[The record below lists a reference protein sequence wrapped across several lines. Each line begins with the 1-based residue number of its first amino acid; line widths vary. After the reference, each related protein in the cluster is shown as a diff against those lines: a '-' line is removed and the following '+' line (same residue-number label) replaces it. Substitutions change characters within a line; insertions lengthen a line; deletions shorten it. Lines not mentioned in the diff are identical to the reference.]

1 MEKEIIIEYKPNID
15 TLVKVSKYLLLRIP
29 YLKFIPII
37 LLFVLLQNN
46 LSQFLGSNNNI
57 NPTKWDFFDYLPI
70 VIILFVWGFI
80 YFRSI
85 SSMKKDILK
94 NKKSLETQ
102 KIIFKKDSYIQE
114 GETFKVEN
122 FWKELYQIK
131 ETNDWFLIYPKKNSA
146 LPIVKADLKDNQY
159 KELKE
164 LFSSIDIK
172 KSLKS

>member
-37 LLFVLLQNN
+37 LFFVLFQNN
-46 LSQFLGSNNNI
+46 SSQFLGFNNI
-57 NPTKWDFFDYLPI
+57 TPTKWDFFDYLPI
-70 VIILFVWGFI
+70 IIILFAWGFI

-85 SSMKKDILK
+85 SSMKKNILK

-131 ETNDWFLIYPKKNSA
+131 ETNDWFLIYPNKNSA

-159 KELKE
+159 NELKE
-164 LFSSIDIK
+164 LFNSIEIK